1 MKRVL
6 LLAFLLFAVPIAAY
20 WYQSQDYFYRFKDLS
35 GPSDVSI
42 VEPPT
47 PAKWEVY
54 ATGSDSRMAVLL
66 TDTTSDWM
74 ALAHGLKTIGI
85 PFMMTTDYQAAL
97 KHKVVYVFP
106 NITGRNLSADALGA
120 LSAFPSKGGTL
131 IAQQV
136 FTGALK
142 NIFNYEDVVPNKNAT
157 QLLFSAADAATSNF
171 TDPDEKTLKIGSAKN
186 PALGAYSYVAQS
198 ANTIATYQD
207 GTPAILR
214 NAAGTAYALG
224 FDIGYFLQKGY
235 NNRQQDIAT
244 SYVNAYEPTLDVMLR
259 FLKNV
264 YIKGQ
269 QSGVTLWTVPHGKA
283 LTVQLTHDIDYT
295 KSLLNAVQYAAYESE
310 NHISATYFMQVKYVR
325 DWNDDIFFTDE
336 GTKTLSKIRAMN
348 MEIASHSIAHSQS
361 FDKFEMGTG
370 KEAYP
375 NYVPF
380 VKDKNTTVGGTIL
393 GELRVSKFLL
403 DHFEPERP
411 VVSFR
416 PGHLRDPYI
425 LPQALAATH
434 YLFSSSVTAND
445 SITHLP
451 FQLTY
456 GRDTIAEVPVFEF
469 PITVEDLFDP
479 PMLDRLPQAIVLAE
493 KLKKYGALFNILIHP
508 DVIGQKFAF
517 EKGFVEAMGDSA
529 WYGSVAQFGQ
539 FWTARDQIGI
549 DVQQNATQLNVQLS
563 VPQPVDGLT
572 LQLPAKAQFVSCA
585 ACGHAEQKGGFLI
598 IDHLSTDAS
607 VLLSVQP

>member
-1 MKRVL
+1 M
-6 LLAFLLFAVPIAAY
+6 
-20 WYQSQDYFYRFKDLS
+20 S
-35 GPSDVSI
+35 GPNDVS
-42 VEPPT
+42 VVKPPV
-47 PAKWEVY
+47 PADWQVY
-54 ATGSDSRMAVLL
+54 ASGSDSRMAVLL

-74 ALAHGLKTIGI
+74 ALAHGLKTIGV

-106 NITGRNLSADALGA
+106 NITGRNLSADALAA

-136 FTGALK
+136 FTGALR
-142 NIFNYEDVVPNKNAT
+142 NIFNNTDVVPNKTATVLRFSQSDNAT
-157 QLLFSAADAATSNF
+157 KNF
-171 TDPDEKTLKIGSAKN
+171 IDPDEQTLKIGSVKN
-186 PALGAYSYVAQS
+186 PALGAYSYVAPP
-198 ANTIATYQD
+198 ANIVATYDD
-207 GTPAILR
+207 GTAAILR
-214 NAAGTAYALG
+214 ASAGTAYALG

-235 NNRQQDIAT
+235 NNRQQDVAT
-244 SYVNAYEPTLDVMLR
+244 HYVNAYEPTLDVMLR
-259 FLKNV
+259 FIKNI

-269 QSGVTLWTVPHGKA
+269 QNGITLSTVPQGKA
-283 LTVQLTHDIDYT
+283 LSVQLTHDIDYT
-295 KSLLNAVQYAAYESE
+295 KSLLNAVEYAAFESE

-325 DWNDDIFFTDE
+325 DWNDDIFFTE
-336 GTKTLSKIRAMN
+336 AGTKTLAKIRAMGA
-348 MEIASHSIAHSQS
+348 EIASHSIAHSQS

-375 NYVPF
+375 DYIPF

-403 DHFEPERP
+403 DHFQSEQPI
-411 VVSFR
+411 VSFR

-425 LPQALAATH
+425 LPQALAATGF
-434 YLFSSSVTAND
+434 LFSSSVTSND
-445 SITHLP
+445 SLTHLP

-479 PMLDRLPQAIVLAE
+479 PMIDRLPQAIALAE
-493 KLKKYGALFNILIHP
+493 KLKKYGGSFNILIHP

-517 EKGFVEAMGDSA
+517 EKGFVEAIGNSA

-539 FWTARDQIGI
+539 FWVARDQVGV
-549 DVQQNATQLNVQLS
+549 DLQQTGTQLTVQLT
-563 VPQPVDGLT
+563 VPRPIDGLT

-585 ACGHAEQKGGFLI
+585 ACGHVAQMGNQLV
-598 IDHLSTDAS
+598 IDHLSANAA
-607 VLLSVQP
+607 LQLALQP